1 MISTSLAHGK
11 HRINRQLFPLLL
23 FYVQML
29 GVAGN
34 GHWLSSSPPPC
45 LPIMKTEQQ
54 AALWETSVS
63 PRVGEGK
70 NL

>member
-11 HRINRQLFPLLL
+11 HHINLQLLPLLL

-34 GHWLSSSPPPC
+34 GHWLSSPTPR
-45 LPIMKTEQQ
+45 LPIMKTEQH
-54 AALWETSVS
+54 APLWETSVS
-63 PRVGEGK
+63 SRVGRGK